1 METHILQ
8 VGANNLIRIHTE
20 ARVYNSLHAIPIQ
33 VIRAGEY
40 KLHNNLTRIH
50 TEAREYNSLHA
61 IQIQV
66 SRAGEY
72 KLHNQPRIP
81 TEAREYKILHAMQFQ
96 TIKVGVHNLLINKEI
111 RGKNELFKMFN
122 PIADSKDRD
131 RLQVLLHKDHNLLQT
146 KEEEIQEGHLTMT
159 EAEGKHRI
167 S

>member
-1 METHILQ
+1 MFKTIIGVMQVPMETHILL
-8 VGANNLIRIHTE
+8 VGVNNQIKIHTE
-20 ARVYNSLHAIPIQ
+20 AKGYNSLHAIPIQ
-33 VIRAGEY
+33 VIRVGEY

-96 TIKVGVHNLLINKEI
+96 TIKVGVSNLLMNKEI
-111 RGKNELFKMFN
+111 RGRSGQSKALN
-122 PIADSKDRD
+122 PITDSRD
-131 RLQVLLHKDHNLLQT
+131 HREQECLQVLLHKDLRRL
-146 KEEEIQEGHLTMT
+146 
-159 EAEGKHRI
+159 
-167 S
+167 